1 MTGEVRS
8 LETTINVTTIF
19 YFYYFFCI
27 HADVGFQNFFTNVSA
42 LLSQANADGTKS
54 DGYHHY
60 ETPEREL
67 RAA

>member
-19 YFYYFFCI
+19 IFNCCGI
-27 HADVGFQNFFTNVSA
+27 HADVGVQNFFTNVSA

-60 ETPEREL
+60 EAPEREL
-67 RAA
+67 RVA